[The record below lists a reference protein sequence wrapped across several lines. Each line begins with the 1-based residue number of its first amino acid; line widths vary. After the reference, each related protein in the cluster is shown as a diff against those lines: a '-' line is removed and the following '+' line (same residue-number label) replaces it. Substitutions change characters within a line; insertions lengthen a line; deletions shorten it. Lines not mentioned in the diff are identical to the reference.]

1 MRDRDSLTRA
11 ALVMVAAAGA
21 AAAIACGPKEPSTDA
36 DRLARGREIVE
47 RMSGKL
53 GSAPAFTVTTDEV
66 RDEVKGNGTTQ
77 RVTLTRDTTVKRP
90 DRLYTKVSGDRR
102 TEIWY
107 DGKGITVVLH
117 NDKVFGQARAPE
129 TLDRTLDAIHER
141 YGMSTPFAD
150 YAYSSPAKALLS
162 DSTTGGWVGRETV
175 AGQPYDHLSFKD
187 KGVDWQIWIPSTG
200 DPLPRKAIVEFTDDK
215 RLRKIEMTFRDWNL
229 SPPITDDRFSPKVPA
244 DYEGVAMLQRARVL
258 RNVPA
263 DDTAATAGST
273 DKK

>member
-1 MRDRDSLTRA
+1 MQDRDSLTRA
-11 ALVMVAAAGA
+11 ALVLVAAAGA
-21 AAAIACGPKEPSTDA
+21 AAAIACGPKQPSTDA

-53 GSAPAFTVTTDEV
+53 GSTPAFTVTTDEI

-77 RVTLTRDTTVKRP
+77 RVTLTRESTIKRP

-107 DGKGITVVLH
+107 DGKGITVALH

-141 YGMSTPFAD
+141 YGVSTPFAD

-175 AGQPYDHLSFKD
+175 AGQQCDHLSFND
-187 KGVDWQIWIPSTG
+187 KGVNWQIWIPSTS
-200 DPLPRKAIVEFTDDK
+200 DPLPQKAIVEFTDDK

-229 SPPITDDRFSPKVPA
+229 SPSITDDRFSPKVPA

-258 RNVPA
+258 RNIPA
-263 DDTAATAGST
+263 DDTAATAGSQ
-273 DKK
+273 KK